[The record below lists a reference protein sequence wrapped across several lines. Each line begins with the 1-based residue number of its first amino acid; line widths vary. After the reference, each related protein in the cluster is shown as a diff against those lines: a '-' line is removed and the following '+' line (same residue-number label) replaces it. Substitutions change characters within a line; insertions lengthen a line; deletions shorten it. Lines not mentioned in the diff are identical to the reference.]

1 MSDTNASLPPLTG
14 DAQADYFEGLF
25 YAALE
30 VRERQL
36 LDALRRLA
44 EVEGNNRWIPCN
56 ERMPEHEQHVLTI
69 DARGEVEVDWLDIYR
84 HDGPEWDADKSNEPT
99 HWRPLPPAPTEFL

>member
-1 MSDTNASLPPLTG
+1 MSDTNAILPPLTG

-44 EVEGNNRWIPCN
+44 EVESIAREYRSWHEGDCGMTRTL
-56 ERMPEHEQHVLTI
+56 PEIATDFDRL
-69 DARGEVEVDWLDIYR
+69 
-84 HDGPEWDADKSNEPT
+84 
-99 HWRPLPPAPTEFL
+99 LPPAPTETP